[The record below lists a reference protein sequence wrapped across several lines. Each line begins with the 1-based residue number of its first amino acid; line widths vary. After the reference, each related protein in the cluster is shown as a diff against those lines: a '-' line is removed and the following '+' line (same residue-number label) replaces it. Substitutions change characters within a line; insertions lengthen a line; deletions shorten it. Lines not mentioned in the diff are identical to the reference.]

1 MKTGEILRRSKC
13 HVMPNIASNCQIIMY
28 ADDTVPLYCSESASD
43 LQDTIKNELEDVI
56 AWVKGNRLALNLTY
70 TQYMIFLGGQHMSW
84 QTLV

>member
-1 MKTGEILRRSKC
+1 
-13 HVMPNIASNCQIIMY
+13 MY

-70 TQYMIFLGGQHMSW
+70 TQYMIFWGDSTWVGKRLCNPV
-84 QTLV
+84 TLKIEDYKLIQL